1 MASEAIGNLYPTSIP
16 GYDEAADIQ
25 AALRLYHYGSSD
37 YDIDNSNTANLVADS
52 IAFHLFNL
60 ANTISTLDAREE
72 NRGIGSS
79 YQSAEPGDAQDGY
92 IWMDSDASVSNSAG
106 YPTAVYT
113 ISEPEDPTD
122 GTLWVEKG
130 TSPLL
135 MKIYDADTS
144 TWKTIGA

>member
-1 MASEAIGNLYPTSIP
+1 M
-16 GYDEAADIQ
+16 
-25 AALRLYHYGSSD
+25 
-37 YDIDNSNTANLVADS
+37 
-52 IAFHLFNL
+52 
-60 ANTISTLDAREE
+60 DAREE